1 MIINI
6 QETHYIDGYRIS
18 LRFNTGE
25 IGEVDLSDLLPRY
38 PAAQPLLDRS
48 LFRNF
53 YLDEWPTLAWPC
65 GFDVAPETLY
75 ELATG
80 KSPWQA
86 DEARAAVS
94 SQAERDGTLV
104 IA

>member
-1 MIINI
+1 MIVNI
-6 QETHYIDGYRIS
+6 QEAHYIDSYRIS
-18 LRFNTGE
+18 LRFNTDEVGE
-25 IGEVDLSDLLPRY
+25 MDLSNFLLRY
-38 PAAQPLLDRS
+38 PTAQPLLDRA

-53 YLDEWPTLAWPC
+53 HLDEWPTLAWPC
-65 GFDVAPETLY
+65 GFDVAPETRY

-86 DEARAAVS
+86 DKARAAIPS
-94 SQAERDGTLV
+94 RAERDGTTV